1 VAAEGPG
8 RAGWGD
14 EDGQRVVVTR
24 RTLKRIMVGTVVAA
38 AVGAAAWIANSQQAA
53 NGTTA
58 PAPSGPLIA
67 RGYTDAPA
75 GTVMLAN
82 DPNGGSLLTEMRVRE
97 GQIVKRDD
105 IIAVMANYPAAE
117 VGVQMAENNLRK
129 SEWAREKILK
139 GTRVVDLK
147 LEEDALKSAIE
158 QDKLNTILRNRS
170 GRPPEEKELEV
181 KLAEQGLKNQR
192 ATLELNKRR
201 LANDLEANAV
211 EIGRLKAALDQAIA
225 IREQALVRSP
235 IDGVVTQVNSRQGE
249 AASELGIAKLVDMK
263 QLRVFATLDEVHL
276 PRLKP
281 GAQVEVTF
289 RGNPVVYRGKIALAP
304 MMVKRE
310 KRSEADL
317 GVASVRQI
325 EVEIEADEGVTFPQL
340 LGHEARVT
348 FL

>member
-1 VAAEGPG
+1 
-8 RAGWGD
+8 
-14 EDGQRVVVTR
+14 
-24 RTLKRIMVGTVVAA
+24 MFGTVAA
-38 AVGAAAWIANSQQAA
+38 AAVAAVAWIANSQQAA
-53 NGTTA
+53 SGTAAGPT
-58 PAPSGPLIA
+58 PSGPLIA
-67 RGYTDAPA
+67 RGYTEAPA

-82 DPNGGSLLTEMRVRE
+82 DPNGGSLLMEMRVRE
-97 GQIVKRDD
+97 GQTVKHDD
-105 IIAVMANYPAAE
+105 IVAVMANYPAAE

-129 SEWAREKILK
+129 TEWAREKILK
-139 GTRVVDLK
+139 GTRVIDLK

-158 QDKLNTILRNRS
+158 QDKLNTMLRNRS
-170 GRPPEEKELEV
+170 GLPPEEKELQV
-181 KLAEQGLKNQR
+181 KLAAEGLKSQR
-192 ATLELNKRR
+192 ASLELNKRR

-211 EIGRLKAALDQAIA
+211 EITWLKAALDQALA

-249 AASELGIAKLVDMK
+249 MASNLGIAKLVDMK
-263 QLRVFATLDEVHL
+263 QLRVFATLDEIHL

-281 GAQVEVTF
+281 GAPVEVTF
-289 RGNPVVYRGKIALAP
+289 RGNPVVFRGKIALAP